1 MYKRQT
7 KEIGKGDIN
16 TPVLNCLNSNLLTG
30 KPLVWKNMWNTLTKQ
45 FATADA
51 DTRASWDDYI
61 PPYRNLGVI
70 FIKAIN
76 KKIAGQ

>member
-1 MYKRQT
+1 
-7 KEIGKGDIN
+7 
-16 TPVLNCLNSNLLTG
+16 
-30 KPLVWKNMWNTLTKQ
+30 MWNTLTKQ
-45 FATADA
+45 FATTDA
-51 DTRASWDDYI
+51 DTKASWEDYI